1 MANTLE
7 LYYESAYLKEFDAT
21 VISCSKGGDGSF
33 FVCLDKTA
41 FFPEQGGQ
49 SCDKGVIIDS
59 SGMAHDV
66 LHVSIEDGVITHVL
80 NSSLPEGASVHGVI
94 DFEHRFSNMQQHT
107 GEHIF
112 SGIVN
117 SRFGYDN
124 VGFHLSDNEVTMDYN
139 GQLTLDQIKEVEL
152 LVNEAIW
159 ANVEVICSFPSDEE
173 LSAMDYRSKKELK
186 GAIRIVTIPGYD
198 MCACCAPHVL
208 RTGEIGL
215 LKVVKVQNY
224 KGGTRVNILCGK
236 RALSYISFE
245 HDIIDELARSFTT
258 SQDNIISSVDKL
270 QSDLQDCKGQMVNL
284 QNKLLEYEL
293 KEIDEDLE
301 NVFLIKEP
309 SIDQNVLRKT
319 VNQLALSHT
328 GFCGAFAGD
337 EKNGYRYIIASGTEG
352 KDCKTLQKVL
362 SEEFGARG
370 GGNSPMIQG
379 SLKSANIKAVINRC
393 QEF

>member
-1 MANTLE
+1 MVNTLE

-21 VISCSKGGDGSF
+21 VTSCCKGGDGSF

-94 DFEHRFSNMQQHT
+94 DFEHRISNMQQHT

-198 MCACCAPHVL
+198 VCACCAPHVL

-352 KDCKTLQKVL
+352 KDCKALQKVL